1 MQRFGNSGELF
12 IFLKTNLVSSIA
24 ERIKEFNSNRL
35 PTYTALKYQSMAE
48 NPFRFFR
55 GTCHLF
61 YEDLFHNNALP
72 AYPLSWI
79 CGDLHLE
86 NFGSYKGENRL
97 VYFDLNDFDESILAP
112 ATWELVRM
120 ISSIFVGFDSLSI
133 KRRDATQTARFFLKV
148 YSETLAKGKA
158 RYLEHETAYGIVRT
172 FLEKISERKQ
182 KELIRHLTEEG
193 KNGNLQFRI
202 DRVRFFPLERSL
214 RKALMSHLS
223 QLLHHYRLLKSR
235 FQVIDAA
242 FRIAGT
248 GSLGVKRYVFLL
260 RNIKDPKKHLLI
272 DMKQAPPS
280 SIQPWLT
287 TPQPAWTSEA
297 ERVVAVQHRMQN
309 VNPALLSATG
319 FDGNSYVIKEMQPT
333 ADKIDF
339 LVIRDRYKDLAC
351 VVEDMA
357 FLTASAML
365 RSAGRQGAALPDEL
379 IAFGTDTHWQQDLMD
394 YSTAYAAQV
403 KKDYNAYFKE
413 YKAGFFNQPVKT
425 QPTDKT
431 QPEDKT
437 PPAVKTHPTLKNV

>member
-1 MQRFGNSGELF
+1 M
-12 IFLKTNLVSSIA
+12 SSIA

-35 PTYTALKYQSMAE
+35 PAYTALKYQCMAE
-48 NPFRFFR
+48 NPFRFYR

-61 YEDLFHNNALP
+61 YEDLYHSNALQ

-112 ATWELVRM
+112 ATWEVVRM
-120 ISSIFVGFDSLSI
+120 ITSIFVGFDALSI
-133 KRRDATQTARFFLKV
+133 KRKDANQTTQLFLRV
-148 YSETLAKGKA
+148 YSETLARGKA
-158 RYLEHETAYGIVRT
+158 KYLEHETANGIVRT
-172 FLEKISERKQ
+172 FLEKVSERKQ
-182 KELIRHLTEEG
+182 KELIRHVTEEG
-193 KNGNLQFRI
+193 KSGNLQFRI
-202 DRVRFFPLERSL
+202 DRVRLFPLDKTL
-214 RKALMSHLS
+214 RKSLMSHLN
-223 QLLHHYRLLKSR
+223 QLLHHYPLLKGR
-235 FQVIDAA
+235 FRVIDAA
-242 FRIAGT
+242 FRVAGT

-260 RNIKDPKKHLLI
+260 KDTKNPKKHLLI

-280 SIQPWLT
+280 SVQPYLT
-287 TPQPAWTSEA
+287 TPQPAWTTEA
-297 ERVVAVQHRMQN
+297 ERVVAIQHRMQN
-309 VNPALLSATG
+309 VNPALLSVTQ
-319 FDGNSYVIKEMQPT
+319 FDGDSYVIKEMQPT

-379 IAFGTDTHWQQDLMD
+379 IAFGADTHWQQGLID

-403 KKDYNAYFKE
+403 KKDYTAYFKE
-413 YKAGFFNQPVKT
+413 YKAGFFNQSP
-425 QPTDKT
+425 QGR
-431 QPEDKT
+431 E
-437 PPAVKTHPTLKNV
+437 PALKKV